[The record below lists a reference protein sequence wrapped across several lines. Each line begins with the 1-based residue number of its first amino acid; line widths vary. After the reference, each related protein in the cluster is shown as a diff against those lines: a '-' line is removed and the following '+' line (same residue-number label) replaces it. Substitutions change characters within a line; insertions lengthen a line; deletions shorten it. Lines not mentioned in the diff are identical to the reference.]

1 MNISETVRAY
11 KKAAKNLSVKDYF
24 DYEKSYK
31 NLSRKDKKLSAMITA
46 RVARRDLLEKKAK
59 KDRKNKLTPDY
70 IAQAILFRS
79 MIKNSRSNELNQF
92 IPVLTKIISGA
103 DIYRDHG
110 FSAPEMIRGLS
121 RMIAQGALR

>member
-31 NLSRKDKKLSAMITA
+31 KLSRKDKKLSAMITA
-46 RVARRDLLEKKAK
+46 RVARRDLLEKRAK
-59 KDRKNKLTPDY
+59 KERKNKLTPDH

-79 MIKNSRSNELNQF
+79 MIKSSRSNELNQF
-92 IPVLTKIISGA
+92 IPVLTKIIDGA